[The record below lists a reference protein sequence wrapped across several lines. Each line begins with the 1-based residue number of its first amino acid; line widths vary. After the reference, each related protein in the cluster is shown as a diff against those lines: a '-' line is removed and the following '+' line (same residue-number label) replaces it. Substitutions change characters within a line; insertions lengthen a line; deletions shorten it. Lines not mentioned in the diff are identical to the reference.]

1 MIDLIYIVA
10 PIFLII
16 LLGKL
21 LRKSLILS
29 DDIWHQINKLTYWLL
44 FPALLFNKTSIID
57 FSGYSLGT
65 FSLSMMAGFL
75 VSVFCAWLF
84 SRIYGMDAPALSSVI
99 QGSGRHNSFLALAV
113 ISQFLGEQGE
123 IIGALAVAIM
133 VTFSNV
139 LTIIF
144 MIMILSGQNGS
155 KPSILS
161 EIIRN
166 PFIVSIA
173 IGLIFN
179 ILGWGNL
186 PILHDFTA
194 NLGTAALPL
203 ALICVGAGLR
213 FVGGGIHI
221 IPSLIA
227 TLTKMIILPVTV
239 YACALYFEL
248 DPLMTACAV
257 IFASVPTSSTAY
269 ALAKTMGGDAPLMAA
284 IISLQTLVSVV
295 TVPLVMHIV
304 G

>member
-57 FSGYSLGT
+57 FSGYSLGA

-75 VSVFCAWLF
+75 VSVFCAWLL
-84 SRIYGMDAPALSSVI
+84 SRLYGMDAPALSSVI

-133 VTFSNV
+133 VTFSNI

-144 MIMILSGQNGS
+144 MIMILSGHNGS

-161 EIIRN
+161 
-166 PFIVSIA
+166 
-173 IGLIFN
+173 G
-179 ILGWGNL
+179 
-186 PILHDFTA
+186 
-194 NLGTAALPL
+194 
-203 ALICVGAGLR
+203 
-213 FVGGGIHI
+213 
-221 IPSLIA
+221 
-227 TLTKMIILPVTV
+227 
-239 YACALYFEL
+239 
-248 DPLMTACAV
+248 
-257 IFASVPTSSTAY
+257 
-269 ALAKTMGGDAPLMAA
+269 
-284 IISLQTLVSVV
+284 
-295 TVPLVMHIV
+295 
-304 G
+304 